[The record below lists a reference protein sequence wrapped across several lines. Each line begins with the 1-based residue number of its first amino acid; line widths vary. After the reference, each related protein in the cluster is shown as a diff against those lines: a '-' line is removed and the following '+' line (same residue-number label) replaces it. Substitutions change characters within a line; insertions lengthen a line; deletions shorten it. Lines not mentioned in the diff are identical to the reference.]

1 MNRRKGHPSEPV
13 ADGMGGIKPVVM
25 VPDENARAY
34 ASSSA
39 PARTEGQ
46 GPPIHASEEMRRLAT
61 PWQVSM
67 ARASLLES
75 SELPPGAIL
84 DPACGSA
91 AQLAALC
98 ATLNRAGLGV
108 ELSGAVAPLAAI
120 NLEQCAS
127 WSGDDWGTSSRI
139 LWGDGTNA
147 KAILETYHQNIGVS
161 EPIALLHVD
170 PARPQDAQKHT
181 LDEMQPRLDHLL
193 SEWAPFLA
201 KNPALILDLSP
212 RLSDA
217 QRLEVDEIVSSIWPG
232 INKTWQW
239 MTQGR
244 GRIDRLSLW
253 VGVVADSQPNRLI
266 RLSKDGDLSGI
277 ITGVHET
284 TICNQTDLEIGQ
296 HLTIVDPCL
305 ISSGLAESWKKI
317 ASMSEPRW
325 DVVTGR
331 RPTLI
336 SSEPILSNF
345 NELHVSQQA
354 YETVF
359 SFVQISGE
367 VVAKIP
373 ALELEFAP
381 QIAQMA
387 AELGI
392 SSLKIRCT
400 IDPDI
405 QPKFQSL
412 LDREMRNFSSQEPPI
427 SGFIAEASNGHL
439 ICKENAQTAP

>member
-1 MNRRKGHPSEPV
+1 MNRRKGHPTEPV

-266 RLSKDGDLSGI
+266 RLSTYK
-277 ITGVHET
+277 
-284 TICNQTDLEIGQ
+284 Q
-296 HLTIVDPCL
+296 
-305 ISSGLAESWKKI
+305 
-317 ASMSEPRW
+317 
-325 DVVTGR
+325 
-331 RPTLI
+331 
-336 SSEPILSNF
+336 
-345 NELHVSQQA
+345 
-354 YETVF
+354 
-359 SFVQISGE
+359 
-367 VVAKIP
+367 IP
-373 ALELEFAP
+373 AP
-381 QIAQMA
+381 QPRLAD
-387 AELGI
+387 GW
-392 SSLKIRCT
+392 R
-400 IDPDI
+400 
-405 QPKFQSL
+405 
-412 LDREMRNFSSQEPPI
+412 RGR
-427 SGFIAEASNGHL
+427 
-439 ICKENAQTAP
+439 